1 MKIADALKIIDENWV
16 KKQKGFRACLQRRE
30 GSEWVIDYSP
40 GEKAAPLDSDVATWR
55 LAWKLAQ
62 STPLRDG
69 DPQEGDMIISHGY
82 SYFGDLQ
89 YPADYTHFSYV
100 NPDAPKGGEIS
111 LAVGGTFD
119 SMNPYTRKGR
129 SGALSTVMYESLL
142 GQVLAGSGALPADAP
157 NDMYGL
163 LAEGLE

>member
-69 DPQEGDMIISHGY
+69 DPQEGDMINLFVVDQDNNPIDYY
-82 SYFGDLQ
+82 S
-89 YPADYTHFSYV
+89 T
-100 NPDAPKGGEIS
+100 GEKEIFNACS
-111 LAVGGTFD
+111 V
-119 SMNPYTRKGR
+119 S
-129 SGALSTVMYESLL
+129 
-142 GQVLAGSGALPADAP
+142 
-157 NDMYGL
+157 
-163 LAEGLE
+163 